1 MNKTLPVTIPYKN
14 MELVGSLYLPENA
27 SDTLFIFCHGLG
39 SSSRL
44 LSNYGEDLSN
54 AGIAVY
60 TFDFIGGSSYSLSG
74 GSMLDMSVATE
85 EAQLKSVIDYF
96 QKQASFSKI
105 FIGGESQGG
114 YVAAIVSSQLKN
126 LAGLILLYP
135 AWVIPSD
142 AKRRLVSLHGDTYR
156 LMGMQLSRKY
166 IKDALKIDPFKV
178 IKSDQTPTIIFH
190 GVRDHIVPITY
201 SEKAQLFYPN
211 CRLIRVNAGHGIY
224 QGRQQKVICKDIIDF
239 VKKHK

>member
-1 MNKTLPVTIPYKN
+1 MNKNLSVTIPYKN
-14 MELVGSLYLPENA
+14 MGLVGSLYLPKNT

-85 EAQLKSVIDYF
+85 EEQLKSVINYF
-96 QKQASFSKI
+96 QTQASFSKI

-126 LAGLILLYP
+126 LVGLILLYP

-142 AKRRLVSLHGDTYR
+142 AKRRLAKLHGDTYR

-166 IKDALKIDPFKV
+166 IEDALKVDPFKV
-178 IKSDQTPTIIFH
+178 IKNDRTPTIIFH
-190 GVRDHIVPITY
+190 GVHDHIVPITY
-201 SEKAQLFYPN
+201 SEKAQSLYPN
-211 CRLIRVNAGHGIY
+211 CRLITLNARHGIY
-224 QGRQQKVICKDIIDF
+224 QGRQQEIICKDIIDF
-239 VKKHK
+239 VNEHK